1 MGPRLIYKRT
11 VKLFRHQ
18 SIDIEANMKFFVV
31 VALFALCASC
41 TAEPPRFGSA
51 RQRSKFF
58 ARQEAAPETTTV
70 PADDAP
76 YPPAG
81 GPYPPSGWKPTGE
94 AFELP
99 TETTTP
105 PTAYGPPTDAY
116 GPPAD
121 VYGPP
126 TDSYGPPTGGDIPTD
141 AEAVGPEVEITE
153 APMTTAR
160 FRAAKSQRLVQGRP
174 AEKSF
179 YILLPDNTLQKIEV
193 RPNGARVNT
202 RFNAKILQEVP
213 VARNP
218 AFVNQRN
225 GRF

>member
-1 MGPRLIYKRT
+1 ME
-11 VKLFRHQ
+11 LFRHQ
-18 SIDIEANMKFFVV
+18 SIDIEAEMKFFIV

-58 ARQEAAPETTTV
+58 ARQEAAPETTTA
-70 PADDAP
+70 PLDDAP

-81 GPYPPSGWKPTGE
+81 GPYPPSGWKPAGE

-105 PTAYGPPTDAY
+105 TNAY
-116 GPPAD
+116 GPPAE

-126 TDSYGPPTGGDIPTD
+126 TDSYGPPTDSYGAPTGGDGTTD
-141 AEAVGPEVEITE
+141 TEAVGPEVEITE

-160 FRAAKSQRLVQGRP
+160 FRLQKSQRLVQGRQEQR
-174 AEKSF
+174 AF

-213 VARNP
+213 VARNQG
-218 AFVNQRN
+218 FVNQRN